1 MDQLWGGTIRNGV
14 LPLKMRFE
22 RKISLRSE
30 VYIIIQKYW
39 GHLHRNAF
47 SFQFG
52 WSLFKNGSPLISQF
66 TRIAKG
72 SKFNLWSSIYCF
84 LTILCLLSIMTLLSF
99 QSFLSVFSHLIK
111 MWSKNEI
118 EWHLQNFKTFFHP
131 WYIYVLAFMFIQ
143 KVE

>member
-118 EWHLQNFKTFFHP
+118 EWHLQNFKIFFSIHDTCMS
-131 WYIYVLAFMFIQ
+131 WLSCLY
-143 KVE
+143 KR